1 MSNKIYLISFLFFAS
16 FVTSKDYYV
25 ITNVTSSLNSI
36 IVNAASKSILSGNQ
50 TKTLTDEDLIACVEE
65 NTCIEK
71 VMALDQRAYLLK
83 IDLIADQQNELFITL
98 IDLENKMIESSEML
112 PCYDCSTLELLGELS
127 SFKLGN
133 NYTSPSLVKKSLGF
147 QYKKTEALD
156 DIITLDLISN
166 PPSAIFID
174 NENIG
179 TSPLQ
184 ISAEKKTQINV
195 SFIDI
200 NHKKLNKKIKFDKN
214 KILNFDLVPIQ
225 GSLYLTSSPSRANI
239 FIDGKSFGKTPKE
252 IKKIKLTDSIKI
264 TLKLDNFI
272 DQEILFR
279 PQSEKRENQNIKL
292 ERGQGFLKIMHDGD
306 SEKIIVYSNNILL
319 GKLSKYRNDTI
330 VLDAGKNEIKLI
342 QGDVKKEKNF
352 KIIIDEFEDWDV
364 TFVESVDINISF

>member
-174 NENIG
+174 NKNIG

-330 VLDAGKNEIKLI
+330 VLDAGKNDVKLI

>member
-174 NENIG
+174 NKNIG

-200 NHKKLNKKIKFDKN
+200 NHKKLNKKIKFYKN

-330 VLDAGKNEIKLI
+330 VLDAGKNDVKLI

>member
-1 MSNKIYLISFLFFAS
+1 
-16 FVTSKDYYV
+16 
-25 ITNVTSSLNSI
+25 
-36 IVNAASKSILSGNQ
+36 
-50 TKTLTDEDLIACVEE
+50 
-65 NTCIEK
+65 
-71 VMALDQRAYLLK
+71 
-83 IDLIADQQNELFITL
+83 
-98 IDLENKMIESSEML
+98 
-112 PCYDCSTLELLGELS
+112 
-127 SFKLGN
+127 
-133 NYTSPSLVKKSLGF
+133 
-147 QYKKTEALD
+147 
-156 DIITLDLISN
+156 
-166 PPSAIFID
+166 
-174 NENIG
+174 
-179 TSPLQ
+179 
-184 ISAEKKTQINV
+184 
-195 SFIDI
+195 
-200 NHKKLNKKIKFDKN
+200 
-214 KILNFDLVPIQ
+214 
-225 GSLYLTSSPSRANI
+225 LYLTSSPSRANI

>member
-174 NENIG
+174 NKNIG

-330 VLDAGKNEIKLI
+330 VLDAGKNDIKLI

>member
-174 NENIG
+174 NKNIG

-225 GSLYLTSSPSRANI
+225 GSLYLTSSPSRADI

-330 VLDAGKNEIKLI
+330 VLDAGKNDVKLI

>member
-174 NENIG
+174 NKNIG